1 VKKLLDVLLGVLTA
15 IGGFVDIGDLVASA
29 LVGARF
35 GFALAWVVLVG
46 VGGICV
52 FAEMAGRVAATSERA
67 VFDLVRE
74 RLGPRVALANLGAS
88 FFVNFL
94 TLAAELAGVALAL
107 ELVTS
112 VNYLLWI
119 PLVAFLIWL
128 VVWRMKFETMERV
141 FGLAGLALIVFAV
154 ALWKLGPDWGSVLH
168 EATHP
173 VVPRGEGHPTYF
185 YYAIALF
192 GTAMSPY
199 EVFFFSSG
207 GVEDHWTPKDLV
219 TERTNVFIGFPLGG
233 LLTLAIMGCAAVV
246 LRPLGVG
253 VGHLSQM
260 GLPVALAV
268 GKVGIAFALVGFVA
282 ATFGA
287 ALETT
292 LSAGYTVA
300 QYFGWQWGKFV
311 RPKEAAR
318 FHALI
323 IIALIAGALVGLTT
337 IDPIKITEYSIV
349 FSAAALPLTYFPILV
364 IANDPDYMRDKTNS
378 RLTNAIGTV
387 YLIVVVVASAAAI
400 PLMLATKAG
409 L

>member
-1 VKKLLDVLLGVLTA
+1 VKKLIDVLLGVLTA
-15 IGGFVDIGDLVASA
+15 IGGFVDIGELVASA

-35 GFALAWVVLVG
+35 GFALAWAVFVA
-46 VGGICV
+46 VGGICI

-88 FFVNFL
+88 FFVNFM

-107 ELVTS
+107 ELATS

-119 PLVAFLIWL
+119 PLVTFLMWL
-128 VVWRMKFETMERV
+128 VVWRMKFEMMERV

-154 ALWKLGPDWGSVLH
+154 ALWRLGPDWSGVLH

-192 GTAMSPY
+192 GTGMSPY

-207 GVEDHWTPKDLV
+207 AVEEKWSPKDLV
-219 TERTNVFIGFPLGG
+219 VERANVFIGFPLGG
-233 LLTLAIMGCAAVV
+233 LLTLAIMGCAAVS

-253 VGHLSQM
+253 VAHLSQM
-260 GLPVALAV
+260 GLPIALAL

-292 LSAGYTVA
+292 LSSGYTAA

-323 IIALIAGALVGLTT
+323 IFVLLGAALIGLTT
-337 IDPIKITEYSIV
+337 IDPIKVTEYAIV
-349 FSAAALPLTYFPILV
+349 FSAAALPLTFFPILV
-364 IANDPDYMRDKTNS
+364 IANDPDYMRDKVNS
-378 RLTNAIGTV
+378 RVSNALGTI
-387 YLIVVVVASAAAI
+387 YLIVIVAASAAAI
-400 PLMLATKAG
+400 PLMIATKAG
-409 L
+409 M

>member
-1 VKKLLDVLLGVLTA
+1 
-15 IGGFVDIGDLVASA
+15 
-29 LVGARF
+29 
-35 GFALAWVVLVG
+35 
-46 VGGICV
+46 
-52 FAEMAGRVAATSERA
+52 
-67 VFDLVRE
+67 
-74 RLGPRVALANLGAS
+74 
-88 FFVNFL
+88 
-94 TLAAELAGVALAL
+94 
-107 ELVTS
+107 
-112 VNYLLWI
+112 
-119 PLVAFLIWL
+119 
-128 VVWRMKFETMERV
+128 
-141 FGLAGLALIVFAV
+141 
-154 ALWKLGPDWGSVLH
+154 
-168 EATHP
+168 
-173 VVPRGEGHPTYF
+173 
-185 YYAIALF
+185 
-192 GTAMSPY
+192 
-199 EVFFFSSG
+199 VFFFSSG

-246 LRPLGVG
+246 LRPLGVQ

-268 GKVGIAFALVGFVA
+268 GKVGVAFALVGFVA